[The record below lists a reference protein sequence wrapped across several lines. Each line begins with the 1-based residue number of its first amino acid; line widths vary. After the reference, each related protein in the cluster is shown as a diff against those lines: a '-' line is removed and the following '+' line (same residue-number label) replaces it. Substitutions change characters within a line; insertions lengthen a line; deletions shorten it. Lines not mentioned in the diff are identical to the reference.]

1 MTLTGQ
7 ELFITLYQLYFPLRE
22 QMQKSCSKA
31 KLALFSQYAGSV
43 FLSLYGY
50 GHKKMH
56 EMAPLLSGSM
66 AKMLEDICDHRGYVV
81 IKQNFC
87 EEFL

>member
-1 MTLTGQ
+1 
-7 ELFITLYQLYFPLRE
+7 
-22 QMQKSCSKA
+22 MQKSCSKA

-50 GHKKMH
+50 GHKKMD

-66 AKMLEDICDHRGYVV
+66 AKMLEDIRGHRG
-81 IKQNFC
+81 
-87 EEFL
+87 